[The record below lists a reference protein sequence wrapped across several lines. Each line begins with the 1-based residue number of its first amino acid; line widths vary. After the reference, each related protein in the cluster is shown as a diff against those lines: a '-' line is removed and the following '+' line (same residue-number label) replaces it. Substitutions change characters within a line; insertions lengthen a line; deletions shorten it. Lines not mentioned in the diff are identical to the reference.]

1 LPAFSFGGRI
11 MLTLFSYPTLF
22 GVADNNGYGLKVFA
36 FLRLAGVPFE
46 HEHIFDASKAPRG
59 QLPYIVDGEDTVG
72 DSETILAYV
81 TQKYRLTIDAQL
93 SPAQRTTNLLVTRML
108 DDLYWVMSYSRW
120 KDERFWHLFR
130 DALLREHPSLTAE
143 GLAKAKEFNAQRY
156 YYQGI
161 GRFDPDAAMAR
172 GLADLQAIADLI
184 PAQGYV
190 HADKPT
196 SIDAAIYGF
205 IANIYFYDIDTPL
218 KQFVVAHDNIVRHCR
233 AIHDA
238 VSKT

>member
-1 LPAFSFGGRI
+1 
-11 MLTLFSYPTLF
+11 MLTLYSYPALF

-36 FLRLAGVPFE
+36 FLKLAGVPFI

-59 QLPYIVDGEDTVG
+59 QLPYIVDGGDTVG

-81 TQKYRLTIDAQL
+81 TQKYRLTIDAAL

-120 KDERFWHLFR
+120 KDERYWPKFR
-130 DALLREHPSLTAE
+130 DALKREHPQLTDE
-143 GLAKAKEFNAQRY
+143 GLIKAREFNAQRY

-172 GLADLQAIADLI
+172 GLADLAALATLV
-184 PAQGYV
+184 PARKYV
-190 HADKPT
+190 HGEKPT
-196 SIDAAIYGF
+196 SIDASI
-205 IANIYFYDIDTPL
+205 
-218 KQFVVAHDNIVRHCR
+218 
-233 AIHDA
+233 
-238 VSKT
+238 